1 MLTRFPICCVQS
13 TVADELDSM
22 RPISS
27 VMDRISSG
35 GSVDEE
41 YSAQGSRAF
50 ALQRQVAPQGGPEP
64 DASV

>member
-1 MLTRFPICCVQS
+1 METFWLMS

-27 VMDRISSG
+27 AMERISSR
-35 GSVDEE
+35 GSLDEE

-50 ALQRQVAPQGGPEP
+50 ALQRQVAPQGGAEP
-64 DASV
+64 DAAV